1 MLVECPSY
9 MEDLCGR
16 EIYFRAKVNSNK
28 ACAINPA
35 QNCVVKQR
43 SFKTSTFFYVSP
55 FIEDILDTVGCV
67 IASFCTICP
76 NFPKSQ
82 MNCAN
87 RINFLAHK

>member
-28 ACAINPA
+28 AHAINPA
-35 QNCVVKQR
+35 QNCVVKHQ
-43 SFKTSTFFYVSP
+43 SLKKSTLFYVSL
-55 FIEDILDTVGCV
+55 FIEYILDTVGCV
-67 IASFCTICP
+67 IASFCIICS

-82 MNCAN
+82 MNRAN